1 LTYSSSFCC
10 VAKSENAARVFAA
23 FFSASL
29 LHRSTSVL
37 PYASPLATPWPLGVP
52 AIDASGVDSAS
63 VSAAAVASAAEAH
76 VVANGARAAAS
87 EEEDEE
93 EEEEE
98 ARVVVAANDRVFVFV
113 FVVVVVVVFAGCRR
127 RATTRG
133 DASWRPSAAMVIV
146 LRVRGRARA
155 SNTVSAVVS
164 CAAAWRSREGV
175 VAPASTRH
183 RSETA
188 PESSRRVV
196 ADRDRRKALQER

>member
-1 LTYSSSFCC
+1 
-10 VAKSENAARVFAA
+10 
-23 FFSASL
+23 
-29 LHRSTSVL
+29 
-37 PYASPLATPWPLGVP
+37 
-52 AIDASGVDSAS
+52 
-63 VSAAAVASAAEAH
+63 
-76 VVANGARAAAS
+76 
-87 EEEDEE
+87 
-93 EEEEE
+93 
-98 ARVVVAANDRVFVFV
+98 
-113 FVVVVVVVFAGCRR
+113 
-127 RATTRG
+127 
-133 DASWRPSAAMVIV
+133 MVIV

>member
-1 LTYSSSFCC
+1 MECGVSAEFIKPIQGGPPTEKPKR
-10 VAKSENAARVFAA
+10 VAWA
-23 FFSASL
+23 
-29 LHRSTSVL
+29 
-37 PYASPLATPWPLGVP
+37 
-52 AIDASGVDSAS
+52 ASG
-63 VSAAAVASAAEAH
+63 AAA
-76 VVANGARAAAS
+76 
-87 EEEDEE
+87 EEEDE

>member
-1 LTYSSSFCC
+1 LSQAFLDGPFQNRVPIWSTRT
-10 VAKSENAARVFAA
+10 VAQIRVP
-23 FFSASL
+23 
-29 LHRSTSVL
+29 RRPV
-37 PYASPLATPWPLGVP
+37 
-52 AIDASGVDSAS
+52 
-63 VSAAAVASAAEAH
+63 
-76 VVANGARAAAS
+76 
-87 EEEDEE
+87 
-93 EEEEE
+93 
-98 ARVVVAANDRVFVFV
+98 
-113 FVVVVVVVFAGCRR
+113 VVVVVVVFAGCRR